1 MSTMSSEAFWIE
13 AYNDAGSA
21 NVPLR
26 LRGQDFKFYTSS
38 TERQRMLSNSGA
50 DWKNKWLRK

>member
-1 MSTMSSEAFWIE
+1 MSTMSSDNFIE

-38 TERQRMLSNSGA
+38 TERLRMA
-50 DWKNKWLRK
+50 I